1 MTGLPA
7 FLHFTNFKMFL
18 ALFLFLKGLAA
29 QESQAVLV
37 EKLDKLLA
45 GKEKQRTLEFALTL
59 ANNDI
64 SWYQDVISKI
74 AESYQNLVAGLERI
88 ILEVQSVEWIIQA
101 ATGFNKTLKQL
112 QNDIQTLTGK
122 QAAAAAL
129 QVSQFLLVIIY
140 LLVIGIRY

>member
-1 MTGLPA
+1 M
-7 FLHFTNFKMFL
+7 
-18 ALFLFLKGLAA
+18 
-29 QESQAVLV
+29 V

-74 AESYQNLVAGLERI
+74 AESDQNLVAGLERI
-88 ILEVQSVEWIIQA
+88 ILEVQSLEWIIQA

-122 QAAAAAL
+122 QAAAAVL

-140 LLVIGIRY
+140 LLVIVIRY